1 MLVNLTL
8 IGKFRS
14 ILYTVF
20 TPRVAGIYTMPTITK
35 RKGKTGTSYRV
46 QVCVKGV
53 RDGATFKLRADAVAW
68 GRTREAQLA
77 GAEVETGSSRTV
89 RELLT
94 EYRDKITP
102 SKATERHETDRI
114 NAFIR
119 DYPHLADMPL
129 DDFDTPHLAE
139 WRDDRLKTV
148 KGSTVLRE
156 LSIYR
161 DAWTLARL
169 EWKWTKR
176 NPFESL
182 RPPKDSP
189 PRDRLI
195 DPWKE
200 VRPVLRALGYTTGKA
215 PQSLS
220 QEVALAF
227 LVALR
232 SGMRSGEILQLG
244 KRTVD
249 IERRVARVSHK
260 TQHLT
265 GKPRA
270 IPLSRHVLRLLGPVL
285 DREHFFTVADSTR
298 DALFRRARERRGLS
312 GFTFHDS
319 RASALTRLA
328 RKVDV
333 LTLSKISGHAD
344 LKMLARVYYRET
356 PESIAGRLATI

>member
-1 MLVNLTL
+1 
-8 IGKFRS
+8 
-14 ILYTVF
+14 
-20 TPRVAGIYTMPTITK
+20 MPTITK
-35 RKGKTGTSYRV
+35 RKGKTGTAYRV

-53 RDGATFKLRADAVAW
+53 RDGATFQTKAEAVAW
-68 GRTREAQLA
+68 GNHREAELSGQG
-77 GAEVETGSSRTV
+77 GADTVPKYTV
-89 RELLT
+89 RELM
-94 EYRDKITP
+94 EHYRNTITP
-102 SKATERHETDRI
+102 HKATARHETDRI
-114 NAFIR
+114 NAFLR
-119 DYPHLADMPL
+119 DYPILAAMPL

-139 WRDDRLKTV
+139 WRDARLKAV

-156 LSIYR
+156 LSVYR
-161 DAWTLARL
+161 DAWTLARK
-169 EWKWTKR
+169 EWKWTTR

-200 VRPVLRALGYTTGKA
+200 VRPVLRALYYVPGQA
-215 PQSLS
+215 PQTHS

-227 LVALR
+227 LIALR
-232 SGMRSGEILQLG
+232 SGMRAGEILQLG
-244 KRTVD
+244 KQTVD
-249 IERRVARVSHK
+249 MGRRVARVAHK

-270 IPLSRHVLRLLGPVL
+270 IPLSRHVLRLLKPVA
-285 DREHFFTVADSTR
+285 DREKFFTVADSTR
-298 DALFRRARERRGLS
+298 DALFRRARERCKLS
-312 GFTFHDS
+312 GFTFHDA

-344 LKMLARVYYRET
+344 LKMLSRVYYRET
-356 PESIAGRLATI
+356 PESIAERLATI